1 MIPVTDE
8 REDRPTID
16 LPKLVLLSDEPTPDH
31 NADGLKM
38 RAYAEVIAG
47 AALGTRGPFTIGVH
61 GKWGEGKTSVLRQ
74 ARSLIGSAGEEGES
88 AAITVWF
95 NAWQYDHE
103 PYPLVPLAL
112 AIAEAVDREVPDDEK
127 YGKAGR
133 WITLREIGAA
143 LRAVAAGLT
152 IKTPVLDLSGKEV
165 LAEWDRSSA
174 AEVGASLGSS
184 VYQRAF
190 ALLQHASTIGLDQDD
205 ESRRP
210 PIVVFI
216 DDLDRCTPERALRL
230 LQSVRLVLSQPG
242 FLYVLALDRDPVVHH
257 LACEYEKLKMPNPE
271 ECARNYL
278 DKMIQLPLW
287 IPPHAARFP
296 EFIDKLLGREELSHH
311 VAVREALDE
320 LRDVLQAGTDAN
332 PRAVVRLV
340 NSLIADRRIW
350 MSRDVDVTAEW
361 LGLCAISRI
370 LRDKLGDDIYHT
382 LVRADRF
389 CSWFLKM
396 ESPEDLE
403 RRRLELS
410 ARGDVPP
417 SRLDAE
423 EQKVLEP
430 IARSATLRALLETAI
445 GKRWLEEGASR
456 RAIEGYLSAER
467 RGIAVSESDGISA
480 IEDAIRSELGL
491 DEGVPIT
498 EAHRRSIGS
507 LGLWFRPIADDDL
520 EYVARLTS
528 LTTPSLWGTQVTAA
542 GLEHLERL
550 TSLTTLD
557 LRSAQIT
564 DAGLEHLKGLTSLTA
579 LSLMDTQVTD
589 AGLEHLQGLNLLTAL
604 YLSRTRVTDVGLE
617 HLKRSASLTV
627 LFLSDTQVTDAGLDH
642 LQGLTSLT
650 TLYLGGTQ
658 VTDAGLAYLK
668 GLTSLRKLSL
678 SKTQVTDTGVEH
690 LKGLT
695 SLTTLFLSDTQVTD
709 AGLEHLKGLTS
720 LTTLH
725 VWGTQ
730 VTDAGV
736 ASLRAAIPGLNVVR

>member
-1 MIPVTDE
+1 
-8 REDRPTID
+8 
-16 LPKLVLLSDEPTPDH
+16 
-31 NADGLKM
+31 
-38 RAYAEVIAG
+38 
-47 AALGTRGPFTIGVH
+47 
-61 GKWGEGKTSVLRQ
+61 
-74 ARSLIGSAGEEGES
+74 LIGSAGEEGES

-103 PYPLVPLAL
+103 PFPLVPLAL

-127 YGKAGR
+127 YGNAGR

-165 LAEWDRSSA
+165 LAEWDRASA
-174 AEVGASLGSS
+174 ADVGASLGSS

-190 ALLQHASTIGLDQDD
+190 ALLQRASTIGLDQDG

-242 FLYVLALDRDPVVHH
+242 FLYVLALDRDPVVHY
-257 LACEYEKLKMPNPE
+257 LAREYEKLKMPNPE

-311 VAVREALDE
+311 VAVREALED

-340 NSLIADRRIW
+340 NSLVADRRIW
-350 MSRDVDVTAEW
+350 MSRQVDVTAEW

-389 CSWFLKM
+389 CAWLLKT
-396 ESPEDLE
+396 ESPEDLDK
-403 RRRLELS
+403 RRRELS
-410 ARGDVPP
+410 ARGDEPL

-423 EQKVLEP
+423 EQRVLEP
-430 IARSATLRALLETAI
+430 IARSATLRALLDTDA
-445 GKRWLEEGASR
+445 GKRWLEDGAAR
-456 RAIEGYLSAER
+456 RAIEGYLAAER
-467 RGIAVSESDGISA
+467 RGTTEIVTDGISA
-480 IEDAIRSELGL
+480 IENAIRSDLGL

-498 EAHRRSIGS
+498 DAHRRSIGS
-507 LGLWFRPIADDDL
+507 LDLSFGPIADDDL

-528 LTTPSLWGTQVTAA
+528 LTRLSLWSTQVTDA
-542 GLEHLERL
+542 GVEDLKGL
-550 TSLTTLD
+550 TSLTTLNLSGTQVTDAGVEHLKGLTSLTALNLSGTQVTDAGVED
-557 LRSAQIT
+557 LKGLTSLTTLYLSGAQVT

-579 LSLMDTQVTD
+579 L
-589 AGLEHLQGLNLLTAL
+589 
-604 YLSRTRVTDVGLE
+604 YLSG
-617 HLKRSASLTV
+617 
-627 LFLSDTQVTDAGLDH
+627 
-642 LQGLTSLT
+642 
-650 TLYLGGTQ
+650 
-658 VTDAGLAYLK
+658 
-668 GLTSLRKLSL
+668 
-678 SKTQVTDTGVEH
+678 
-690 LKGLT
+690 
-695 SLTTLFLSDTQVTD
+695 TQVTD

-720 LTTLH
+720 LTELYLSGAQVTDAGLEH
-725 VWGTQ
+725 LKGLTSLTELDLSGTQ

-736 ASLRAAIPGLNVVR
+736 EVLRAAIPGLRVHR